1 MSLLNWVEKAIE
13 YTIRAGADEAHAWL
27 GRSTSMRVEMEM
39 DTISKCS
46 WNRRVRLGITAI
58 VDKKMGSVTVQ
69 RLTEND
75 IRKAAETAYRLAR
88 VANRND
94 KWLGLPPPKP
104 YVQPV
109 DIYDT
114 KIVELEPDQLV
125 EYAKYVMD
133 SVKEYDKRVAIMQ
146 GMISTSWGESYVGN
160 SNGILGEDKGTGIS
174 AYIVTVAR
182 EASRIGSFAIE
193 DMSSRKLDVD
203 FTQMAREGARRAVE
217 SLDTRPVRS
226 FRGPIVFDYNV
237 SSHIFRALAS
247 AYNGD
252 NVWRKSSPLGD
263 KLSESIAVEDLT
275 IVDDGLLPGG
285 IGTSKFDGEG
295 SPRRTTTIIEKGI
308 LKNFIN
314 NTFTARILNMEPT
327 GNASSLLGVAP
338 SNIVVKPGDMSVDE
352 ILEGIKTG
360 LFVSRFSGS
369 IRFQDGVVSGTVK
382 QAHLIERGEKVYS
395 VGECMISGNL
405 YTWLKNITGMSRD
418 VKRKGETIIPII
430 KIENIN
436 IISKT

>member
-1 MSLLNWVEKAIE
+1 MSLLNWIEKAIE
-13 YTIRAGADEAHAWL
+13 YTIKAGADEVHAWL

-46 WNRRVRLGITAI
+46 WSRRVRLGITAI

-69 RLTEND
+69 RLTENEV
-75 IRKAAETAYRLAR
+75 RKAAETAYRLAR
-88 VANRND
+88 VATRND
-94 KWLGLPPPKP
+94 RWLGLPSPKP

-114 KIVELEPDQLV
+114 RIVELEPDQLI
-125 EYAKYVMD
+125 EYAKHVID
-133 SVKEYDKRVAIMQ
+133 EVKEYDKRVAIMQ

-160 SNGILGEDKGTGIS
+160 SNGILGEDRGTGIS
-174 AYIVTVAR
+174 AYVVTVAR
-182 EASRIGSFAIE
+182 EAGKIGSFAIE
-193 DMSSRKLDVD
+193 DTSSRKLDVD
-203 FTQMAREGARRAVE
+203 LTQMAREGARKAVE

-226 FRGPIVFDYNV
+226 FRGPVVLDYDV
-237 SSHIFRALAS
+237 SSYVFRALAS

-252 NVWRKSSPLGD
+252 NVWRKSSPLGG
-263 KLSESIAVEDLT
+263 KLGESIAVEDLT

-295 SPRRTTTIIEKGI
+295 SPRRTTTVIERGI

-338 SNIVVKPGDMSVDE
+338 SNIIVKPGDRSVDE
-352 ILEGIKTG
+352 MLEDIETG

-395 VGECMISGNL
+395 VRECMISGNL
-405 YTWLKNITGMSRD
+405 YTWLRSITGISKE
-418 VKRKGETIIPII
+418 VKRKGSAVIPLI
-430 KIENIN
+430 KIENVDIV
-436 IISKT
+436 SRT